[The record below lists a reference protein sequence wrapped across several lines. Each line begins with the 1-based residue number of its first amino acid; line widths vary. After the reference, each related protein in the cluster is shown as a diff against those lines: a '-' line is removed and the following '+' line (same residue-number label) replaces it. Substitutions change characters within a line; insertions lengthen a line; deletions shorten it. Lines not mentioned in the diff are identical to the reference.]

1 MTLTTSQPQHRPQA
15 PVPAAPRPSDASH
28 DDVHEA
34 AIEAAMAAAGALG
47 PPDHSA
53 QGAVGA
59 GPAAGVWVETQ
70 VVDTLPMAR

>member
-1 MTLTTSQPQHRPQA
+1 
-15 PVPAAPRPSDASH
+15 
-28 DDVHEA
+28 
-34 AIEAAMAAAGALG
+34 MAAAGALG